1 MVEYLIPFKGL
12 SFGKHDYQFHV
23 GDLFFVEKKS
33 ELVKEGDLTIDFTLD
48 KQSRNMTSEMS
59 IKGTIRL
66 VCDRCIDKFDYP
78 IDVTYHQIFKFANA
92 PDIQEDDIIYLG
104 DSEYQLDVS
113 ELILENI
120 LLQVPIKKVHPDNE
134 DGTPACN
141 PKQLKLIN
149 KFTKKT
155 QTDPRWDALKNIK
168 FDD

>member
-12 SFGKHDYQFHV
+12 SFGKHDYQFRV

-33 ELVKEGDLTIDFTLD
+33 ELVKEGDLTINFTLD

-66 VCDRCIDKFDYP
+66 VCDRCIDKFDYH